1 MKLFFHKKNNI
12 FLLLIYLYFIQI
24 SSENEEKQLERI
36 KNAINLILTRAN
48 GIIDKD
54 SLTFE
59 YEKYNITLKNSKIL
73 KLFNKNLT
81 ITKEVNDK
89 NETFFNISNIVTTIQ
104 CDIIIQLF
112 SQKKEIIKYKS
123 IFFELYF
130 NEIKFKLINNYKIEF
145 SSSNVESINYINVEN
160 LDYFSDFNNKKVCI
174 FYEDEKE
181 PILLEDM
188 DSKLIEIFQNK
199 FEEKIKE
206 KQNKINL
213 FTYDMIQI
221 FDNYHYKININDY
234 SEFIYI
240 FFLEPQKFQVEENDI
255 NLDLEK
261 NSISIKYFTLK
272 GVYVYYLLPYMYF
285 NFVMK
290 CQKDKKQFIYERNE
304 NGTKLEFI
312 LSDCS
317 ITDDNYQ
324 FQTESLN
331 YNAEIIKI
339 LENYYIDYLKE
350 SVENYYKDIFE

>member
-59 YEKYNITLKNSKIL
+59 YEKYNITLNNSKIL

-81 ITKEVNDK
+81 ITKEINDK

-130 NEIKFKLINNYKIEF
+130 SEAKFKLINNYKIEF

-188 DSKLIEIFQNK
+188 DSKLKEIFQNK

-213 FTYDMIQI
+213 F
-221 FDNYHYKININDY
+221 K
-234 SEFIYI
+234 
-240 FFLEPQKFQVEENDI
+240 
-255 NLDLEK
+255 
-261 NSISIKYFTLK
+261 
-272 GVYVYYLLPYMYF
+272 
-285 NFVMK
+285 
-290 CQKDKKQFIYERNE
+290 
-304 NGTKLEFI
+304 
-312 LSDCS
+312 
-317 ITDDNYQ
+317 
-324 FQTESLN
+324 
-331 YNAEIIKI
+331 
-339 LENYYIDYLKE
+339 
-350 SVENYYKDIFE
+350 